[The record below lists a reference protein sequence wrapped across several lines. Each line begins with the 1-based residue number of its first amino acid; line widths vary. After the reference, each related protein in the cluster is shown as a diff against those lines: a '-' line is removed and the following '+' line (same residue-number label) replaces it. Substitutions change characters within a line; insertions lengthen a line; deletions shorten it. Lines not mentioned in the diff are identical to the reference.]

1 MMDFNI
7 IIQNRMEKETEI
19 KARAFDRLIKHLDNR
34 KDVQNIDLMILA
46 NFCRNCLS
54 KWMSEE
60 AQSLGVDLNKES
72 AREYVYKM
80 PYSDWKEK
88 HQKSVSEDK
97 LMELNKQKLNQ

>member
-1 MMDFNI
+1 
-7 IIQNRMEKETEI
+7 MEKETEI
-19 KARAFDRLIKHLDNR
+19 KAQAFDRLVKHLDNR

-60 AQSLGVDLNKES
+60 AETLGVKLDRDS
-72 AREYVYKM
+72 AREYIYKM

-88 HQKSVSEDK
+88 YQKNVSKDK
-97 LMELNKQKLNQ
+97 LLEFNKQKPNQ

>member
-1 MMDFNI
+1 
-7 IIQNRMEKETEI
+7 MEKETEI

-46 NFCRNCLS
+46 DFCRNCLS

-60 AQSLGVDLNKES
+60 AQSLSVDLSKEL

-80 PYSDWKEK
+80 PYSEWKKK
-88 HQKSVSEDK
+88 HQKNVTEEK
-97 LMELNKQKLNQ
+97 LMEFNKQKLSQ

>member
-1 MMDFNI
+1 
-7 IIQNRMEKETEI
+7 MEKETEI
-19 KARAFDRLIKHLDNR
+19 KARAFDRLISHLDKR

-60 AQSLGVDLNKES
+60 AKKLDVTLSNES

-80 PYSDWKEK
+80 PYSEWKEK
-88 HQKSVSEDK
+88 HQLSVSDEK
-97 LMELNKQKLNQ
+97 LMLLKESNKQQ

>member
-1 MMDFNI
+1 
-7 IIQNRMEKETEI
+7 MEKETEI
-19 KARAFDRLIKHLDNR
+19 KARAFDRLISHLDNR

-60 AQSLGVDLNKES
+60 AEKLDVNLDKES
-72 AREYVYKM
+72 AREFVYKM

-88 HQKSVSEDK
+88 HQLDVSSEKLALLKASKNKS
-97 LMELNKQKLNQ
+97 

>member
-1 MMDFNI
+1 
-7 IIQNRMEKETEI
+7 MEKEIEI
-19 KARAFDRLIKHLDNR
+19 KARAFDRLINHLDNR

-60 AQSLGVDLNKES
+60 ANQLGVKLENDM

-80 PYSDWKEK
+80 PYSIWKEK
-88 HQKSVSEDK
+88 YQLEVTDEK
-97 LMELNKQKLNQ
+97 LMRFKKIK